1 MELHRISGT
10 IVGPLAAGDV
20 MADVEQM
27 IEDAVSSLLLVE
39 LVEDRFDFKAWQAE
53 WRQASER
60 DQRGV

>member
-1 MELHRISGT
+1 
-10 IVGPLAAGDV
+10 